1 MAQQKLSIAEEFY
14 VRNNPDNL
22 DAIALAKRLN
32 KPAKI
37 IQKVLD
43 NEAEKKAA
51 AAQAEKEKKRGDTM
65 FRNALKRTTDGKG
78 KKGSVVMTPTASEIA
93 DASKK
98 KKSNDTP
105 SHVYKP
111 YNE

>member
-14 VRNNPDNL
+14 VRNNPEGL
-22 DAIALAKRLN
+22 DATALAKRLN

-43 NEAEKKAA
+43 DESGKRAA
-51 AAQAEKEKKRGDTM
+51 TEQAEKDKKRGDTM
-65 FRNALKRTTDGKG
+65 FRNALKRKTDGKG
-78 KKGSVVMTPTASEIA
+78 NKGPVVMTPTASQIA
-93 DASKK
+93 DATKK
-98 KKSNDTP
+98 KKSNDSP

-111 YNE
+111 YSE